1 MFLEDSRGILGKV
14 SKKPA
19 LPRFN
24 TKVPFLFC
32 SWGIGYTKR
41 KSSAYILISTPKT
54 DERSRRL
61 LLVDLVR

>member
-41 KSSAYILISTPKT
+41 KSNADILMSTPEM

-61 LLVDLVR
+61 LLLDLVH